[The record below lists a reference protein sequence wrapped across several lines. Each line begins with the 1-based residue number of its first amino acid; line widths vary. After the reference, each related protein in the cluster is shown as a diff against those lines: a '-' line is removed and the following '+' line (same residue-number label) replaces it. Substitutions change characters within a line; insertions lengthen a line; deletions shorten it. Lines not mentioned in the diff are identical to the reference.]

1 MGYKVRQRKLF
12 SRVADIQ
19 HIGPLACAQREQVP
33 EFRARR
39 PGLDQV
45 LIVGSNVRTE
55 FCEYAQEKRRCCFKG
70 EPSVELFRPRQMA
83 TPFTILSNNPTPPPS
98 AHPRPSWLRVKYFGG
113 TNYQDLKRIM
123 RTLDLHTVCES
134 ARCPNMGECW
144 EHRTATFMILGNI
157 CTRACGFCAVPSGK
171 PLGPPEED
179 EPERVA
185 EAVERMGLRYAVVTS
200 VNRDD
205 QPDGGAEI
213 FARTISRIRE
223 RVPGCRVEVL
233 IPDFRG
239 NWDALNTLLAAK
251 PDVLNHNMETVPR
264 LYRQVRKGALYER
277 SLELLRRAGQMVP
290 GLPTKTG
297 MMLGLGETH
306 EETVAAMRDIAAQG
320 THILTLG
327 QYMQPTPEHLP
338 IERYVHPDEF
348 AEFKRL
354 GEAMGIKHVEAGPL
368 VRSSYHAFEQEQAA
382 RS

>member
-1 MGYKVRQRKLF
+1 
-12 SRVADIQ
+12 
-19 HIGPLACAQREQVP
+19 
-33 EFRARR
+33 
-39 PGLDQV
+39 
-45 LIVGSNVRTE
+45 
-55 FCEYAQEKRRCCFKG
+55 
-70 EPSVELFRPRQMA
+70 MA
-83 TPFTILSNNPTPPPS
+83 TPFTILPNNATPPPS
-98 AHPRPSWLRVKYFGG
+98 VHPRPSWLRVKYFGG
-113 TNYQDLKRIM
+113 TNYQELKRIM

-205 QPDGGAEI
+205 QADGGAAI
-213 FARTISRIRE
+213 FARTIIRIRE

-239 NWDALNTLLAAK
+239 DWQALETVMAAH

-264 LYRQVRKGALYER
+264 LYRTVRKGAVYER
-277 SLELLRRAGQMVP
+277 SLELLRRAGQMMPEVA
-290 GLPTKTG
+290 TKTG
-297 MMLGLGETH
+297 MMLGLGETR
-306 EETVAAMRDIAAQG
+306 EEVLQAMEEISAQG

-327 QYMQPTPEHLP
+327 QYLQPTAEHLP

-348 AEFKRL
+348 AEYKRL
-354 GEAMGIKHVEAGPL
+354 GEAMGFKHVEAGPL
-368 VRSSYHAFEQEQAA
+368 VRSSYHAFEQEEAA
-382 RS
+382 RV